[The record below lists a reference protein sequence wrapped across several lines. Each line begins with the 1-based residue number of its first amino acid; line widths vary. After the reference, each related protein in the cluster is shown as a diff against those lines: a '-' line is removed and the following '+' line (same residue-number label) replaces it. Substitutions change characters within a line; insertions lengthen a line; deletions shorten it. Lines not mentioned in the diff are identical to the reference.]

1 MSLTTYRK
9 TYVKIN
15 LDAIKYN
22 LEAIQTNIGQQNKI
36 IPVLKANAYGHGSV
50 EIAKL
55 LEKQNYDFFAVALL
69 EEALELRESG
79 VKTAILILGWVHPDY
94 AYIAA
99 KNNFI
104 LTVFQK
110 EWLEKVE
117 KLNLNKTLNIHIKTD
132 TGMGRNGL
140 KSEQEMQEL
149 IDTLIKIPFINI
161 TGIYTHF
168 ATADDEDSSFFY
180 EQLNKWKQ
188 IHDSVTKYYPSKH
201 IITHI
206 GNSASSI
213 QYPEYMTTYTRVGV
227 SIYGMYPSQFVQE
240 TAKIELQ
247 PALELKSEIIHVK
260 KVSEGDKIGY
270 GCTYTAKEESWI
282 GTVAIGYADGWL
294 RKLQNSDVL
303 VEGKR
308 MKVVG
313 RICMDMLMIKLDQK
327 YPIGTE
333 VTLIGKSANDFISVD
348 EISNKLETIN
358 YEITTNL
365 TARVPRIYTEK
376 LTDV

>member
-1 MSLTTYRK
+1 MLLTLYRK
-9 TYVKIN
+9 TYAKI
-15 LDAIKYN
+15 N
-22 LEAIQTNIGQQNKI
+22 LEAIRNNLETIQAHIGQQNKI

-50 EIAKL
+50 EVASF
-55 LEKQNYDFFAVALL
+55 LEKHKYDFFAVALL

-79 VKTAILILGWVHPDY
+79 VKTPILILGWVHPDY
-94 AYIAA
+94 AYLAIQHD
-99 KNNFI
+99 FV

-110 EWLEKVE
+110 EWLEKVG
-117 KLNLNKTLNIHIKTD
+117 KLNLIGSLNIHIKAD

-140 KSEQEMQEL
+140 KNDIEMQEL
-149 IDTLIKIPFINI
+149 IGTLVKIPFINV

-180 EQLNKWKQ
+180 KQLSKWKQ
-188 IHDSVTKYYPSKH
+188 IYESVTKYYPAEQ

-213 QYPEYMTTYTRVGV
+213 QYPNHMTTYTRVGV
-227 SIYGMYPSQFVQE
+227 SIYGMYPSQYVKE
-240 TAKIELQ
+240 SAKINLQ

-260 KVSEGDKIGY
+260 KASVGDKIGY
-270 GCTYTAKEESWI
+270 GCTYTADEESWI
-282 GTVAIGYADGWL
+282 GTIAIGYADGWL
-294 RKLQNSDVL
+294 RKLQGSDVL
-303 VEGKR
+303 IEGKR
-308 MKVVG
+308 MQIVG
-313 RICMDMLMIKLDQK
+313 RICMDMLMVKLDQK

-333 VTLIGKSANDFISVD
+333 VTLIGQSGNDFISVD

-365 TARVPRIYTEK
+365 TDRVPRIYT
-376 LTDV
+376 D